1 MFTNT
6 TLKGCCFLLTALL
19 SSPLRYNVML
29 ALVFASIGMFFGYV
43 LHVFPFWFKM
53 IRRRRDRI
61 LVSFILAFLLFAI
74 AVIYAASIT
83 RPINEDLAI
92 YALITEKINR
102 FWVLALISGFITYKM
117 STVSRLAAEE
127 EKEALFQKALE
138 EYEEYYN
145 SEIESSEA

>member
-53 IRRRRDRI
+53 MRRRRDRI

-102 FWVLALISGFITYKM
+102 FWILALISGFITYKM
-117 STVSRLAAEE
+117 STVSRLAAEK
-127 EKEALFQKALE
+127 EKEALYQKALE

-145 SEIESSEA
+145 SESDI

>member
-6 TLKGCCFLLTALL
+6 ALKGCCFLLTALL

-53 IRRRRDRI
+53 MRRRRDRI

-102 FWVLALISGFITYKM
+102 FWILALISGFITYKM
-117 STVSRLAAEE
+117 STVSRLAAEK
-127 EKEALFQKALE
+127 EKEALYQKALE

-145 SEIESSEA
+145 SESDI